1 MFGIVIATKRR
12 YRQELQRAEDRAL
25 SRLVSLLQKKD
36 SIYLEPVTLV
46 GNGQTITDCVFLGSP
61 GMNIVSTYKKD
72 DLVPFTAAT
81 LEKIARAR
89 GAM

>member
-61 GMNIVSTYKKD
+61 EMKVVSTYKD
-72 DLVPFTAAT
+72 VLEPLTAAA
-81 LEKIARAR
+81 LERIARAR
-89 GAM
+89 ERM